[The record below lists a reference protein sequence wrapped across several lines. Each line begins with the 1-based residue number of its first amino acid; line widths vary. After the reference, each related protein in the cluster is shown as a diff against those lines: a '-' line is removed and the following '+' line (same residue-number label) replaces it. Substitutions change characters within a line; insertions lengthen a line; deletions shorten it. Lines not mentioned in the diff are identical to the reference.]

1 MASSTSSGTGALYGV
16 GVYGTD
22 QYGVSQLNLTMFPD
36 GASGT
41 GQVGSVTV
49 SIVIPGVAI
58 TVTPNGVSA
67 TGAIGTP
74 TITANIFDFATVKDN
89 YERRRTVYVHRRS
102 NDLDRTVKV
111 A

>member
-1 MASSTSSGTGALYGV
+1 MASSTSSGTGAIYGT

-22 QYGVSQLNLTMFPD
+22 KYGVSQLNLTMFPD
-36 GASGT
+36 GVSGT
-41 GQVGSVTV
+41 GQVGTVTIELEGAPV
-49 SIVIPGVAI
+49 KITATGVA
-58 TVTPNGVSA
+58 A
-67 TGAIGTP
+67 TGAVGIP
-74 TITANIFDFATVKDN
+74 TITANVFDFTTVKNN

>member
-36 GASGT
+36 GVSGT
-41 GQVGSVTV
+41 GQIGTVT
-49 SIVIPGVAI
+49 IELEGAPIIITPTGVA
-58 TVTPNGVSA
+58 A
-67 TGAIGTP
+67 TGVIGTP
-74 TITANIFDFATVKDN
+74 TINANIFDFATVKDN

-102 NDLDRTVKV
+102 TDLDRTVKV

>member
-1 MASSTSSGTGALYGV
+1 MASSTSSGTGALYGT

-49 SIVIPGVAI
+49 SIVIPGVTI

-67 TGAIGTP
+67 IGAVGTP
-74 TITANIFDFATVKDN
+74 TITTNVFDFPNLLANFLYT
-89 YERRRTVYVHRRS
+89 
-102 NDLDRTVKV
+102 
-111 A
+111 AA

>member
-1 MASSTSSGTGALYGV
+1 MASSTSSGTGALYGT

-36 GASGT
+36 GVSGT
-41 GQVGSVTV
+41 GQVGTVTIELEGAPI
-49 SIVIPGVAI
+49 IVTSTGVA
-58 TVTPNGVSA
+58 A
-67 TGAIGTP
+67 TGVIGTP
-74 TITANIFDFATVKDN
+74 TVNANIFDFATVKDK

-102 NDLDRTVKV
+102 TDLDRTVKV

>member
-1 MASSTSSGTGALYGV
+1 MASSNSSGTGALYGT

-49 SIVIPGVAI
+49 SVVVTGVPIIV
-58 TVTPNGVSA
+58 TSNGVSA
-67 TGAIGTP
+67 TGAVGTS
-74 TITANIFDFATVKDN
+74 TITANVFDFATVKNN
-89 YERRRTVYVHRRS
+89 YERRRTVYVHRTS
-102 NDLDRTVKV
+102 NNLDRTVKV

>member
-1 MASSTSSGTGALYGV
+1 MASSNSSGTGALYGT

-49 SIVIPGVAI
+49 SVVVTGVPIIV
-58 TVTPNGVSA
+58 TSNGVSA
-67 TGAIGTP
+67 TGAVGTS
-74 TITANIFDFATVKDN
+74 TITANVFDFATVKNN

-102 NDLDRTVKV
+102 NNLDRTVKV